1 MLSTVKFVM
10 KAEAELTKII
20 LLGADFF
27 IKSVFKEKSVVMY
40 EILYAGCQLLFKHH
54 RAIFCLDLKK
64 GVKLEKQFRQIL
76 DKN

>member
-27 IKSVFKEKSVVMY
+27 IKSVFKEKLVRMY
-40 EILYAGCQLLFKHH
+40 NKLYTGCQNVPPFIVVYFYHDKT
-54 RAIFCLDLKK
+54 K
-64 GVKLEKQFRQIL
+64 G
-76 DKN
+76 

>member
-27 IKSVFKEKSVVMY
+27 IKSVFKEKLVTMY
-40 EILYAGCQLLFKHH
+40 DVLYTGCQNVPLF
-54 RAIFCLDLKK
+54 
-64 GVKLEKQFRQIL
+64 
-76 DKN
+76 N

>member
-27 IKSVFKEKSVVMY
+27 IKSVFKEKLVRMY
-40 EILYAGCQLLFKHH
+40 DVLYTGCQNVPLFFLWKKL
-54 RAIFCLDLKK
+54 RGKLNNFSCLRE
-64 GVKLEKQFRQIL
+64 KLGEVF
-76 DKN
+76 N